1 MNSNFDLSAR
11 VQQLER
17 SNKRMKIFGGVAL
30 GLALMGF
37 AAPKV
42 CDVVTGERLV
52 LRDENNRTRISI
64 DAYHTAQPAIQFTS
78 TNGRTSGSLSVNDD
92 GIATLT
98 TFDANGKQRGT
109 WRWGDEVKTQ
119 DVPKGKADTV
129 SMAR

>member
-17 SNKRMKIFGGVAL
+17 SNKRTKIFGGAAL

-52 LRDENNRTRISI
+52 LRDEQNRSRVTI
-64 DAYHTAQPAIQFTS
+64 DAYRTEQPAIKFQAP
-78 TNGRTSGSLSVNDD
+78 NGRTTGMLSVSND
-92 GIATLT
+92 GIASLT
-98 TFDANGKQRGT
+98 TYDANGKERGT
-109 WRWGDEVKTQ
+109 WRWGEEVKTESRPQ
-119 DVPKGKADTV
+119 GKTDTV

>member
-17 SNKRMKIFGGVAL
+17 SNKRMKIFGGAAL
-30 GLALMGF
+30 GLALVGF

-52 LRDENNRTRISI
+52 LRDENNRTRVTI
-64 DAYHTAQPAIQFTS
+64 DAYHTDQPAIKFQSTS
-78 TNGRTSGSLSVNDD
+78 GRTSGMLTVSND
-92 GIATLT
+92 GIASLT
-98 TFDANGKQRGT
+98 TYDASGKERGT
-109 WRWGDEVKTQ
+109 WRWGEEVKTQ
-119 DVPKGKADTV
+119 SAPQGKTDTV